1 MDHMHMH
8 ICFNNI
14 QTVTNVKL
22 VLFFNNLLRIDAV
35 TEQLEHKNRAIKDI
49 TKEKLKRLPGK
60 FYDNIWCFKLNNF
73 SKNRRF
79 WEF

>member
-1 MDHMHMH
+1 MHHMHMH

-35 TEQLEHKNRAIKDI
+35 TEQLEHKNRAIKESP
-49 TKEKLKRLPGK
+49 K
-60 FYDNIWCFKLNNF
+60 
-73 SKNRRF
+73 KN
-79 WEF
+79 